1 MQPVRYREDK
11 PLGPISNINYEAF
24 VEDDD
29 NDEFLLQTAS
39 PRRSG
44 IKPSGSGRNAAPKE
58 PYKRPSAL
66 PPGIGKISSDAEH
79 PKAFIMRKRSKG
91 LIMYKHPDSLA
102 AVCTLPSSP
111 AICGLPK

>member
-1 MQPVRYREDK
+1 MMKKRIKRSNMQPVRYREDK

-58 PYKRPSAL
+58 PNKSRRAVQTPRAHCRPAL
-66 PPGIGKISSDAEH
+66 GK
-79 PKAFIMRKRSKG
+79 
-91 LIMYKHPDSLA
+91 
-102 AVCTLPSSP
+102 
-111 AICGLPK
+111 